1 LRQFLQDEPEETE
14 EEPLDAERPYQIDV
28 TVV

>member
-1 LRQFLQDEPEETE
+1 LRQFLQDEPETE
-14 EEPLDAERPYQIDV
+14 EEPLHGEQLYQINV